1 MDLFNIYLTR
11 LAVELN
17 IAVTAV
23 NCCLKI
29 LIIVVVITLWAYF
42 DMWQGI
48 PQLYIYYATPAPFTR
63 S

>member
-42 DMWQGI
+42 DM
-48 PQLYIYYATPAPFTR
+48 
-63 S
+63 